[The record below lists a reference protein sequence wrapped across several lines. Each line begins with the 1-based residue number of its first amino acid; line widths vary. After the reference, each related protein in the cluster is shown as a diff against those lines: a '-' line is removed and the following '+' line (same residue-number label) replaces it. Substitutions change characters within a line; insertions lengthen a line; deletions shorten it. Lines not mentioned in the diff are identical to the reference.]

1 LVGCDGPTVLTVL
14 VPPGE
19 LEPGAM
25 LQLEAEERRHLE
37 VRRPAPDEV
46 VRVTDGAGLLAH
58 AAVKG
63 GGVLELGEITKVPR
77 PRELVL
83 AVGAGDKERFAWL
96 AEKCAELGVTRLV
109 PLETDRSRNVASRIR
124 TGHQAR
130 LQKRAREAIKQS
142 GAVWAPEVT
151 APVELGQWLPEPHP
165 GVRLLAD
172 HDGHAVPR
180 LEPDQP
186 LTVVIGPE
194 GGFTEAE
201 TDAIIAEGFRT
212 MRLGPLTLRFETA
225 AVVAAALAG
234 QTHESAGGGSHRP
247 SS

>member
-1 LVGCDGPTVLTVL
+1 MLTVL
-14 VPPGE
+14 VPPGH

-37 VRRPAPDEV
+37 VRRPAPGEV

-58 AAVKG
+58 ATVRG
-63 GGVLELGEITKVPR
+63 GDAIELGEITKVPR

-109 PLETDRSRNVASRIR
+109 PLETDRSRNVASRVR
-124 TGHQAR
+124 PRHQAR

-142 GAVWAPEVT
+142 GAVWAPEV
-151 APVELGQWLPEPHP
+151 AEPIELGRWLSGPHY
-165 GVRLLAD
+165 GTRLLAD
-172 HDGHAVPR
+172 HDGHAFPG

-186 LTVVIGPE
+186 LTIVVGPE

-201 TDAIIAEGFRT
+201 ADAIMAQGFRP

-234 QTHESAGGGSHRP
+234 QPHDSADNSGIRRP
-247 SS
+247 V